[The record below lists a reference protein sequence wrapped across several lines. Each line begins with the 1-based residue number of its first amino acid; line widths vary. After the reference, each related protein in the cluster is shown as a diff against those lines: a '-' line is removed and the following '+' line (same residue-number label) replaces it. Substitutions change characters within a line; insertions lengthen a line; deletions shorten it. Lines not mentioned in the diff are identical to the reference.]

1 MNRSTGFRKKISN
14 KMHSTHKKKKMRFD
28 ENGRKSLE
36 ERSREE
42 KKPRK
47 INLMRIL
54 HKKCGNE
61 LKISC
66 RRSKREQ
73 RKRGKVKKKFEMEER
88 EGGKRKRRFSFWIR
102 EQIKRRR
109 SQQKNRTGLQRR
121 EQKEKKEKKR
131 RAIIFAE
138 GIRRKVGGEKQGCW
152 NWQTIAGCVCF

>member
-1 MNRSTGFRKKISN
+1 MNRSAGFPQKDFKQNAQHAR
-14 KMHSTHKKKKMRFD
+14 KKKMRFD

-36 ERSREE
+36 RKIEKERERK

-73 RKRGKVKKKFEMEER
+73 RKRRKKKVEMEER
-88 EGGKRKRRFSFWIR
+88 GGGKRKRRFSFWIR

-121 EQKEKKEKKR
+121 EQKEKKEKKKEGPSYSR
-131 RAIIFAE
+131 RALE
-138 GIRRKVGGEKQGCW
+138 EK
-152 NWQTIAGCVCF
+152 